1 MASQHSDGTSSTPAR
16 ADSHDPSRLTTLQEA
31 RLIEAHR
38 RGDPDAIGTLLE
50 AYQRR
55 VYSICYRMV
64 RHEQDAR
71 DLTQDA
77 LLRVIQGLDSYD
89 GRALLST
96 WVIRVTM
103 NTCLSHLRKQ
113 RLRRHGSLDD
123 GSENPSA
130 GPVDPRSLGELSPGG
145 RVELSEMKSVL
156 GRSLLCLEPD
166 MRAVLV
172 LRDMQELE
180 YQHIAHTL
188 EIPVGT
194 VKSRL
199 FRARL
204 ALRNAVEIEM
214 GRRGGD
220 DADDENDVL
229 STRSHD

>member
-1 MASQHSDGTSSTPAR
+1 MASQHSYDTSAKPAR
-16 ADSHDPSRLTTLQEA
+16 SSSHDTPRLTPLQEA
-31 RLIEAHR
+31 QLVEAHR
-38 RGDPDAIGTLLE
+38 HGDPDAIGTLLE

-89 GRALLST
+89 GRAKLST

-113 RLRRHGSLDD
+113 RLRRHEPLEG
-123 GSENPSA
+123 GSENAAA
-130 GPVDPRSLGELSPGG
+130 GPVDPHSIGELSPRG
-145 RVELSEMKSVL
+145 RVELKEMKSVL

-180 YQHIAHTL
+180 YQHIAHAL

-214 GRRGGD
+214 GRCG
-220 DADDENDVL
+220 ADDVDENGDE
-229 STRSHD
+229 